1 MLATHTMC
9 IQLCRRCDMCE
20 STVIDVAETRFSV
33 KCVYCDKEI
42 KLVSNSTRCP
52 HCGRPAGSM
61 SWSLY
66 KDIEN
71 IKTTITSGERIL
83 PNLSHIQK
91 TITK

>member
-1 MLATHTMC
+1 
-9 IQLCRRCDMCE
+9 MCE
-20 STVIDVAETRFSV
+20 TTVLDVAEIRFSV

-42 KLVSNSTRCP
+42 KIVSNSTRCP
-52 HCGRPAGSM
+52 HCGQLAGSM
-61 SWSLY
+61 SWNLY